1 MQEFTFDHMFTLA
14 DTYDETELYYFIGNR
29 KVPSMYSNNKIV
41 LDFVP
46 TAEELDILEDNFLDY
61 AYDLNLSY
69 YSFVLP
75 MNQPLAP
82 DLFASIGEVGY
93 EISLTKLMVLDPAD
107 FKGSTKAQDTYGD
120 RLVLKEVDASIEQDY
135 FDFNQVFDK
144 AIDDSSEFAQ
154 QKLNYYP
161 WFLAEDNT
169 TAVAVY
175 IDDKL
180 VAIADVIRLAHA
192 YEIDNFQVLEEYQ
205 RHGIGSLIQ
214 AWVCDK
220 ALSDGK
226 MVALVADADD
236 TPYDMYLKQ
245 GYQDLGMQ
253 IGLSRKIEEPIIEDI
268 QTYQAD
274 PVAYM
279 LENAGLDD
287 FDELDDYDD
296 FDEFEGLDD

>member
-1 MQEFTFDHMFTLA
+1 MQAFTFDNMFTLA

-61 AYDLNLSY
+61 AYDLNLAY

-107 FKGSTKAQDTYGD
+107 FKATTKAKDTYGD
-120 RLVLKEVDASIEQDY
+120 RLVLKEVDSSIEQDY
-135 FDFNQVFDK
+135 FNFNQVFDK
-144 AIDDSSEFAQ
+144 AIDDSGQFAA

-161 WFLAEDNT
+161 WFLAENNT
-169 TAVAVY
+169 TALAVY

-180 VAIADVIRLAHA
+180 VAITDIIRLAHA
-192 YEIDNFQVLEEYQ
+192 YEIDNFQVLDDYQ
-205 RHGIGSLIQ
+205 RQGIGSLIQ
-214 AWVCDK
+214 QWVCDK
-220 ALSDGK
+220 ALAEGK
-226 MVALVADADD
+226 MVILSADADD
-236 TPYDMYLKQ
+236 TPYDMYVKQ
-245 GYQDLGMQ
+245 GYQDQGMQ
-253 IGLSRKIEEPIIEDI
+253 IGLNRKIEAPIIEDI

-279 LENAGLDD
+279 LENAA
-287 FDELDDYDD
+287 FDD
-296 FDEFEGLDD
+296 FDEFEAFEDE

>member
-1 MQEFTFDHMFTLA
+1 MQAFTFDNMFTLA

-61 AYDLNLSY
+61 AYDLNLAY

-107 FKGSTKAQDTYGD
+107 FKATTKAKDTYGD
-120 RLVLKEVDASIEQDY
+120 RLVLKEVDSSIEQDY
-135 FDFNQVFDK
+135 FNFNQVFDK
-144 AIDDSSEFAQ
+144 SIDDSGQFAA

-161 WFLAEDNT
+161 WFLAENNT
-169 TAVAVY
+169 TALAVY
-175 IDDKL
+175 MDDKL
-180 VAIADVIRLAHA
+180 VAITDIIRLAHA
-192 YEIDNFQVLEEYQ
+192 YEIDNFQVLDDYQ
-205 RHGIGSLIQ
+205 RQGIGSLIQ
-214 AWVCDK
+214 QWVCDK
-220 ALSDGK
+220 ALAEGK
-226 MVALVADADD
+226 MIILSADADD
-236 TPYDMYLKQ
+236 TPYDMYVKQ
-245 GYQDLGMQ
+245 GYQDQGMQ
-253 IGLSRKIEEPIIEDI
+253 ISLNRKIEAPIIEDI

-279 LENAGLDD
+279 LENAAL
-287 FDELDDYDD
+287 DD
-296 FDEFEGLDD
+296 FDEFEAFEDE

>member
-1 MQEFTFDHMFTLA
+1 MQAFTFDNMFTLA
-14 DTYDETELYYFIGNR
+14 DTYDETELYYFIGNH

-61 AYDLNLSY
+61 AYDLNLAY

-107 FKGSTKAQDTYGD
+107 FKATTKAKDTYGD
-120 RLVLKEVDASIEQDY
+120 RLVLKEVDSSIELDY
-135 FDFNQVFDK
+135 FNFNQVFDK
-144 AIDDSSEFAQ
+144 AIDDSGQFAA

-161 WFLAEDNT
+161 WFLAENNT
-169 TAVAVY
+169 TALAVY

-180 VAIADVIRLAHA
+180 VAITDIIRLAHA
-192 YEIDNFQVLEEYQ
+192 YEIDNFQVLDDYQ
-205 RHGIGSLIQ
+205 RQGIGSMIQ
-214 AWVCDK
+214 QWVCDK
-220 ALSDGK
+220 ALAEGK
-226 MVALVADADD
+226 MVVLEADADD
-236 TPYDMYLKQ
+236 TPYDMYVKQ
-245 GYQDLGMQ
+245 GYQDQGMQ
-253 IGLSRKIEEPIIEDI
+253 IGLNRKIEAPIIEDI

-279 LENAGLDD
+279 LENAA
-287 FDELDDYDD
+287 FDD
-296 FDEFEGLDD
+296 FDEFEAFEDE

>member
-1 MQEFTFDHMFTLA
+1 MQAFTFDNMFTLA

-61 AYDLNLSY
+61 AYDLNLAY

-107 FKGSTKAQDTYGD
+107 FKATTKAKDTYGD
-120 RLVLKEVDASIEQDY
+120 RLVLKEVDSSIEQDY
-135 FDFNQVFDK
+135 FNFNQVFDK
-144 AIDDSSEFAQ
+144 AIDDSGQFAA

-161 WFLAEDNT
+161 WFLAENNT
-169 TAVAVY
+169 TALAVY

-180 VAIADVIRLAHA
+180 VAITDIIRLSHA
-192 YEIDNFQVLEEYQ
+192 YEIDNFQVLDDYQ
-205 RHGIGSLIQ
+205 RQGIGSLIQ
-214 AWVCDK
+214 QWVCDK
-220 ALSDGK
+220 ALAEGK
-226 MVALVADADD
+226 MVILSADADD
-236 TPYDMYLKQ
+236 TPYDMYVKQ
-245 GYQDLGMQ
+245 GYQDQGMQ
-253 IGLSRKIEEPIIEDI
+253 IGLNRKIEAPIIEDI

-279 LENAGLDD
+279 LENAA
-287 FDELDDYDD
+287 FDD
-296 FDEFEGLDD
+296 FDEFEAFEDE

>member
-1 MQEFTFDHMFTLA
+1 MQAFTFDDMFTLA

-61 AYDLNLSY
+61 AYDLNLAY

-93 EISLTKLMVLDPAD
+93 EISLTKLMVLDPAG
-107 FKGSTKAQDTYGD
+107 FKATTKAKDTYGD
-120 RLVLKEVDASIEQDY
+120 RLVLKEVDPSIEQDY
-135 FDFNQVFDK
+135 IDFNQVFDK
-144 AIDDSSEFAQ
+144 AIDDSGQFAA

-161 WFLAEDNT
+161 WFLAENNT
-169 TAVAVY
+169 TALAVY
-175 IDDKL
+175 IDNKL
-180 VAIADVIRLAHA
+180 VAITDIIRLAHA
-192 YEIDNFQVLEEYQ
+192 YEIDNFQVLDDYQ
-205 RHGIGSLIQ
+205 RQGIGSLIQ
-214 AWVCDK
+214 QWVCDK
-220 ALSDGK
+220 ALAEGK
-226 MVALVADADD
+226 MVILSADADD
-236 TPYDMYLKQ
+236 TPYDMYVKQ
-245 GYQDLGMQ
+245 GYQDQGMQ
-253 IGLSRKIEEPIIEDI
+253 IGLNRKIEAPIIEDI

-279 LENAGLDD
+279 LENAA
-287 FDELDDYDD
+287 FDD
-296 FDEFEGLDD
+296 FDEFEAFEDE

>member
-1 MQEFTFDHMFTLA
+1 MQAFTFDNMFTLA

-61 AYDLNLSY
+61 AYELNLSY

-107 FKGSTKAQDTYGD
+107 FKATTKAKDTYGD
-120 RLVLKEVDASIEQDY
+120 RLVLKEVDSSIEQDY
-135 FDFNQVFDK
+135 FNFNQVFDK
-144 AIDDSSEFAQ
+144 AIDDSGQFAA

-161 WFLAEDNT
+161 WFLAENNT
-169 TAVAVY
+169 TALAVY
-175 IDDKL
+175 IDNKL
-180 VAIADVIRLAHA
+180 VAITDVIRLAHA
-192 YEIDNFQVLEEYQ
+192 YEIDNFQVLDDYQ
-205 RHGIGSLIQ
+205 RQGIGSLIQ
-214 AWVCDK
+214 QWVCDK
-220 ALSDGK
+220 ALAEGK
-226 MVALVADADD
+226 MVILSADADD
-236 TPYDMYLKQ
+236 TPYDMYIKQ
-245 GYQDLGMQ
+245 GYQDVGMQ
-253 IGLSRKIEEPIIEDI
+253 IGLNRKIEAPIIEDI

-279 LENAGLDD
+279 LENAA
-287 FDELDDYDD
+287 FDD
-296 FDEFEGLDD
+296 FDEFEAFEDE

>member
-1 MQEFTFDHMFTLA
+1 MQAFTFDNMFTLA

-61 AYDLNLSY
+61 AYDLNLAY

-107 FKGSTKAQDTYGD
+107 FKATTKAKDTYGD
-120 RLVLKEVDASIEQDY
+120 RLVLKEVDPSIEQDY
-135 FDFNQVFDK
+135 IDFNQVFDK
-144 AIDDSSEFAQ
+144 AIDDSDQFAE

-161 WFLAEDNT
+161 WFLAENNT
-169 TAVAVY
+169 TALAVY

-180 VAIADVIRLAHA
+180 VAITDIIRLANA
-192 YEIDNFQVLEEYQ
+192 YEIDNFQVLDDYQ
-205 RHGIGSLIQ
+205 RQGIGSLIQ
-214 AWVCDK
+214 QWVCDK
-220 ALSDGK
+220 ALAEGK
-226 MVALVADADD
+226 MIILSADADD
-236 TPYDMYLKQ
+236 TPYDMYVKQ
-245 GYQDLGMQ
+245 GYQDQGMQ
-253 IGLSRKIEEPIIEDI
+253 IGLNRKIEAPIIEDI

-279 LENAGLDD
+279 LENAA
-287 FDELDDYDD
+287 FDD
-296 FDEFEGLDD
+296 FDEFEAFEDE

>member
-1 MQEFTFDHMFTLA
+1 MQAFTFDNMFTLA

-61 AYDLNLSY
+61 AYDLNLAY

-107 FKGSTKAQDTYGD
+107 FKATTKAKDTYGD
-120 RLVLKEVDASIEQDY
+120 RLVLKEVDSSIEQDY
-135 FDFNQVFDK
+135 FNFNQVFDK
-144 AIDDSSEFAQ
+144 AIDDSGQFAA

-161 WFLAEDNT
+161 WFLAENNT
-169 TAVAVY
+169 TALAVY

-180 VAIADVIRLAHA
+180 VAITDIIRLAHA
-192 YEIDNFQVLEEYQ
+192 YEIDNFQVLDDYQ
-205 RHGIGSLIQ
+205 RQGIGSLIQ
-214 AWVCDK
+214 QWVCDK
-220 ALSDGK
+220 ALAEGK
-226 MVALVADADD
+226 MIILSADADD
-236 TPYDMYLKQ
+236 TPYDMYVKQ
-245 GYQDLGMQ
+245 GYQDQGMQ
-253 IGLSRKIEEPIIEDI
+253 ISLNRKIEAPIIEDI

-279 LENAGLDD
+279 LENAT
-287 FDELDDYDD
+287 FDD
-296 FDEFEGLDD
+296 FDEFEAFEDE

>member
-1 MQEFTFDHMFTLA
+1 MQAFTFDNMFTLA

-61 AYDLNLSY
+61 AYDLNLAY

-107 FKGSTKAQDTYGD
+107 FKATTKAKDTYGD
-120 RLVLKEVDASIEQDY
+120 RLVLKEVDPSIEQDY
-135 FDFNQVFDK
+135 IDFNQVFDK
-144 AIDDSSEFAQ
+144 AIDDSDQFAA

-161 WFLAEDNT
+161 WFLAENNT
-169 TAVAVY
+169 TALAVY

-180 VAIADVIRLAHA
+180 VAITDIIRLAHA
-192 YEIDNFQVLEEYQ
+192 YEIDNFQVLDDYQ
-205 RHGIGSLIQ
+205 RQGIGSMIQ
-214 AWVCDK
+214 QWVCDK
-220 ALSDGK
+220 ALAEGK
-226 MVALVADADD
+226 MVVLEADADD
-236 TPYDMYLKQ
+236 TPYDMYVKQ
-245 GYQDLGMQ
+245 GYQDQGMQ
-253 IGLSRKIEEPIIEDI
+253 ISLNRKIEAPIIEDI

-279 LENAGLDD
+279 LENAA
-287 FDELDDYDD
+287 FDD
-296 FDEFEGLDD
+296 FDEFKAFEDE

>member
-1 MQEFTFDHMFTLA
+1 MQAFTFDNMFTLA

-61 AYDLNLSY
+61 AYDLNLAY

-107 FKGSTKAQDTYGD
+107 FKTTTKAKDTYGD
-120 RLVLKEVDASIEQDY
+120 RLVLKEVNPSIEQDY
-135 FDFNQVFDK
+135 IDFNQVFDK
-144 AIDDSSEFAQ
+144 AIDDSGQFAA

-161 WFLAEDNT
+161 WFLAENYT
-169 TAVAVY
+169 TALAVY

-180 VAIADVIRLAHA
+180 VAITDIIRLANA
-192 YEIDNFQVLEEYQ
+192 YEIDNFQVLDDYQ
-205 RHGIGSLIQ
+205 RQGIGSLIQ
-214 AWVCDK
+214 QWVCDK
-220 ALSDGK
+220 ALAEGK
-226 MVALVADADD
+226 MIILSADADD
-236 TPYDMYLKQ
+236 TPYDMYVKQ
-245 GYQDLGMQ
+245 GYQDQGMQ
-253 IGLSRKIEEPIIEDI
+253 IGLNRKIEAPIIEDI

-279 LENAGLDD
+279 LENAA
-287 FDELDDYDD
+287 FDD
-296 FDEFEGLDD
+296 FDEFEAFEDE

>member
-1 MQEFTFDHMFTLA
+1 MQAFTFDNMFTLA

-61 AYDLNLSY
+61 AYDLNLAY

-107 FKGSTKAQDTYGD
+107 FKATTKAKDTYGD
-120 RLVLKEVDASIEQDY
+120 RLVLKEVDPSIEQDY
-135 FDFNQVFDK
+135 IDFNQVFDK
-144 AIDDSSEFAQ
+144 AIDDSGQFAA

-161 WFLAEDNT
+161 WFLAENNT
-169 TAVAVY
+169 TAIAVY

-180 VAIADVIRLAHA
+180 VAITDIIRLANA
-192 YEIDNFQVLEEYQ
+192 YEIDNFQVLDDYQ
-205 RHGIGSLIQ
+205 RQGIGSLIQ
-214 AWVCDK
+214 QWVCDK
-220 ALSDGK
+220 ALAEGK
-226 MVALVADADD
+226 MIILSADADD
-236 TPYDMYLKQ
+236 TPYDMYVKQ
-245 GYQDLGMQ
+245 GYQDQGMQ
-253 IGLSRKIEEPIIEDI
+253 IGLNRKIEAPIIEDI

-279 LENAGLDD
+279 LENAT
-287 FDELDDYDD
+287 FDD
-296 FDEFEGLDD
+296 FDEFEAFEDE

>member
-1 MQEFTFDHMFTLA
+1 MQAFTFDNMFTLA

-41 LDFVP
+41 LDFIP

-61 AYDLNLSY
+61 AYDLNLAY

-107 FKGSTKAQDTYGD
+107 FKATTKAKDTYGD
-120 RLVLKEVDASIEQDY
+120 RLVLKEVDSSIEQDY
-135 FDFNQVFDK
+135 FNFNQVFDK
-144 AIDDSSEFAQ
+144 AIDDSGQFAA

-161 WFLAEDNT
+161 WFLAENNT
-169 TAVAVY
+169 TALAVY

-180 VAIADVIRLAHA
+180 VAITDIIRLAHA
-192 YEIDNFQVLEEYQ
+192 YEIDNFQVLDDYQ
-205 RHGIGSLIQ
+205 RQGIGSLIQ
-214 AWVCDK
+214 QWVCDK
-220 ALSDGK
+220 ALAEGK
-226 MVALVADADD
+226 MIILSADADD
-236 TPYDMYLKQ
+236 TPYDMYVKQ
-245 GYQDLGMQ
+245 GYQDQGMQ
-253 IGLSRKIEEPIIEDI
+253 IGLNRKIEAPIIEDI

-279 LENAGLDD
+279 LENAT
-287 FDELDDYDD
+287 FDD
-296 FDEFEGLDD
+296 FDEFEAFEDE

>member
-1 MQEFTFDHMFTLA
+1 MQDFTFDQMFTLA

-29 KVPSMYSNNKIV
+29 TVPSMYNNNKIV

-46 TAEELDILEDNFLDY
+46 TAEELDILEENFLDY

-93 EISLTKLMVLDPAD
+93 EISLTKLMVLNPAE
-107 FKGSTKAQDTYGD
+107 FKGTTKAIDTYGD
-120 RLVLKEVDASIEQDY
+120 RLVLKEVDESTQQDY

-161 WFLAEDNT
+161 WFLAENNT
-169 TAVAVY
+169 TALAVY

-180 VAIADVIRLAHA
+180 VAITDVIRLAHA
-192 YEIDNFQVLEEYQ
+192 YEIDNFQVLDDYQ
-205 RHGIGSLIQ
+205 RQGIGSLIQ
-214 AWVCDK
+214 QWVCDK
-220 ALSDGK
+220 ALSADK
-226 MVALVADADD
+226 MVVLSADADD

-245 GYQDLGMQ
+245 GYQDMGMQ
-253 IGLSRKIEEPIIEDI
+253 ISLSRKIEEPIIEDI

-279 LENAGLDD
+279 LENAAFDD

-296 FDEFEGLDD
+296 FDEFEELND

>member
-1 MQEFTFDHMFTLA
+1 MQAFTFDNMFTLA

-61 AYDLNLSY
+61 AYDLNLAY

-107 FKGSTKAQDTYGD
+107 FKATTKAKDTYGD
-120 RLVLKEVDASIEQDY
+120 RLVLKEVDSSIEQDY
-135 FDFNQVFDK
+135 FNFNQVFDK
-144 AIDDSSEFAQ
+144 AIDDSGQFAA

-161 WFLAEDNT
+161 WFLAENNT
-169 TAVAVY
+169 TALAVY

-180 VAIADVIRLAHA
+180 VAITDIIRLAHA
-192 YEIDNFQVLEEYQ
+192 YEIDNFQVLDDYQ
-205 RHGIGSLIQ
+205 RQGIGSLIQ
-214 AWVCDK
+214 QWVCDK
-220 ALSDGK
+220 ALAEGK
-226 MVALVADADD
+226 MVILSADADD
-236 TPYDMYLKQ
+236 TPYDMYVKQ
-245 GYQDLGMQ
+245 GYQDQGMQ
-253 IGLSRKIEEPIIEDI
+253 IGLNRKIEAPIIEDI

-279 LENAGLDD
+279 LENAA
-287 FDELDDYDD
+287 
-296 FDEFEGLDD
+296 FDEFEAFEDE